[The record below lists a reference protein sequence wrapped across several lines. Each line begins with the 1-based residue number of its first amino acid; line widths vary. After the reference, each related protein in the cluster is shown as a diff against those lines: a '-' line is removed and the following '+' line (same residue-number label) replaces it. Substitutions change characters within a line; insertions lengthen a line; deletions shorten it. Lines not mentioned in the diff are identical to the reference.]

1 MIGTKTSFSAA
12 TLYKIWNI
20 GSTNRYILHIQ
31 VLLHVAT
38 YTIYGKFTM
47 GK

>member
-1 MIGTKTSFSAA
+1 MIGNKVSFSAA

-20 GSTNRYILHIQ
+20 GSTNRYLLHIH

-38 YTIYGKFTM
+38 YTIYGKFIM